1 MANISL
7 KVKTCIEQE
16 KSEPKVKTEQP
27 KYNAVYTTDLVALE
41 CTQQLGSKTST
52 VQLEKGPDQF
62 LVAHFSNGTHVT
74 ELSNLI
80 LAAALAIKVKKKPAA
95 AKKPAASVPADAAP
109 SPELESAAPSPRTYQ
124 LLWYKNGNNV
134 GVRQTFGPKRQIFSF
149 GGKRCTK
156 SKERLLEIGRKVVK
170 DLELGMAPDAA
181 KTNARN
187 LASA

>member
-1 MANISL
+1 
-7 KVKTCIEQE
+7 
-16 KSEPKVKTEQP
+16 
-27 KYNAVYTTDLVALE
+27 VYTTELVALK

-74 ELSNLI
+74 ELSNLL
-80 LAAALAIKVKKKPAA
+80 LAAALAGKIKKRPAA

-109 SPELESAAPSPRTYQ
+109 SPESAASVPNPPRKYQ
-124 LLWYKNGNNV
+124 LLWYKNGLNV

-149 GGKRCTK
+149 GGRRCNK

-187 LASA
+187 LADA

>member
-27 KYNAVYTTDLVALE
+27 KYNNAVYTTDLVALE

-80 LAAALAIKVKKKPAA
+80 LAAALAIKLSQQVANDPESMPRELASMQDEDALIQFAA
-95 AKKPAASVPADAAP
+95 ADEGSIW
-109 SPELESAAPSPRTYQ
+109 L
-124 LLWYKNGNNV
+124 
-134 GVRQTFGPKRQIFSF
+134 
-149 GGKRCTK
+149 
-156 SKERLLEIGRKVVK
+156 
-170 DLELGMAPDAA
+170 
-181 KTNARN
+181 
-187 LASA
+187 